1 MTVEM
6 RGDAGVRDESS
17 DASSDGGELGVGAA
31 AVGDAAVGDAGV
43 VDARCAESE
52 TPGLG
57 TIDGGGVD
65 GGVDGDVD
73 GGVDG
78 DVDCASE
85 ALLLGSGE
93 VLAEIGYASSRWRNL
108 SHSPSSK
115 VPASR
120 VPVSRAPV
128 SKAPVSKAP
137 VSRVAAFSMPAR
149 TLVSAAGG
157 AHLFVSA
164 STNDARSAKESIESL
179 SICLS

>member
-17 DASSDGGELGVGAA
+17 DASSDGGELG
-31 AVGDAAVGDAGV
+31 VGDAAVGDAGV

-128 SKAPVSKAP
+128 SKAPVS
-137 VSRVAAFSMPAR
+137 RVAAFSMPAR